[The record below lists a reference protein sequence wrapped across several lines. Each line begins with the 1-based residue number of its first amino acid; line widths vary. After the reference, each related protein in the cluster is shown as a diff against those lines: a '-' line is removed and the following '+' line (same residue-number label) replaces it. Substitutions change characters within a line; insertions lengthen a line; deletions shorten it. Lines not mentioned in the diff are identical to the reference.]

1 MWTQKVRRTRR
12 PALDL
17 SSPRGVPSLAGCT
30 APADP
35 LQPRLMKFFRSVA
48 ALVVLLSLI
57 GCESSLGP
65 SAATNTAA
73 RAGMLEEIKK
83 EPPGAYFVGRR
94 YYKTEY
100 KFWGFVRASG
110 QPWSTA
116 KLVMFNENQK
126 LAPDRSGGKLGTD
139 NNYEYKLQGYFSGD
153 TVYEPASNGMYPEF
167 VLKGYDLLSTT
178 PPPIYRDMNATNPD
192 RRVIPTPY

>member
-1 MWTQKVRRTRR
+1 
-12 PALDL
+12 
-17 SSPRGVPSLAGCT
+17 
-30 APADP
+30 
-35 LQPRLMKFFRSVA
+35 MKFFRSVVTLV
-48 ALVVLLSLI
+48 ALFSLI
-57 GCESSLGP
+57 GCESTLGP
-65 SAATNTAA
+65 SAATTSAA

-83 EPPGAYFVGRR
+83 EPQGAYFVGRR

-116 KLVMFNENQK
+116 KLVMLNENQK
-126 LAPDRSGGKLGTD
+126 LAPDRSGQKLGTD

-167 VLKGYDLLSTT
+167 VLKGYELRSTT
-178 PPPIYRDMNATNPD
+178 PAPIYRDMSSIDPD
-192 RRVIPTPY
+192 RRVIATPY